1 MNEEKFG
8 WRGTL
13 ERCGLVSCFFAFQM
27 KFGKKSDWPKVQK
40 LEMKLERKYK
50 DEKKKKTV
58 MG

>member
-27 KFGKKSDWPKVQK
+27 KFGKKSNWPKVQK

-50 DEKKKKTV
+50 DEKKKKR
-58 MG
+58 